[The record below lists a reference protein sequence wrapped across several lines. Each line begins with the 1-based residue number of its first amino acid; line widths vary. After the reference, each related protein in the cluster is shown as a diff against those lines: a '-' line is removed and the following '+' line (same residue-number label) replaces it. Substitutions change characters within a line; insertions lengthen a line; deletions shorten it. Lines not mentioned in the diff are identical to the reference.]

1 MSELAI
7 IDEKPVSDRAEEQ
20 LVTMTVDGQLF
31 GLSILSVQDIV
42 ETHAITQVPLAPSAI
57 SGIMN
62 LRGRIVTVINLRRIL
77 GKTDDADCRMGV
89 TVEYQGDL
97 YTILVDQIGE
107 VRLLD
112 QGDFESAPATLDPI
126 LKQLCTGVYR
136 LDGEL
141 LAVLDVDQ
149 ILSGETI
156 AQTPPIKFIARRNK
170 NNDKEKK
177 AIAKKPAAD
186 NSNEKAAKANGA
198 AAPDED
204 EGPSAPKARARKADR
219 PAPPATE
226 PESAEPDMNDADAEA
241 ETASAMAEPSCAP
254 APVEPEA
261 EVPDPAASPAAAVQS
276 ELPAGADADESIF
289 EELGGAGVL
298 TGVVE
303 SFYEKVLADASLSGF
318 YAGADMDRQMDGLQ
332 AFLTDALGGTPENA
346 VPGGHAW
353 LVPKK
358 GLTDDHFN
366 TCLSLFESALQERSV
381 PEGIIFRI
389 LAAIELKRES
399 IVD

>member
-42 ETHAITQVPLAPSAI
+42 ETYAITQVPLAPSAI

-112 QGDFESAPATLDPI
+112 QADFEAAPATLDQT

-156 AQTPPIKFIARRNK
+156 AQTPPIRFIARRNK
-170 NNDKEKK
+170 NGDKEKK
-177 AIAKKPAAD
+177 AVAKKPAAD
-186 NSNEKAAKANGA
+186 NSSGKGSAANGA
-198 AAPDED
+198 AASGED
-204 EGPSAPKARARKADR
+204 EEPSAPKASARKADR
-219 PAPPATE
+219 SEPSATKQERVEPDNAATATE
-226 PESAEPDMNDADAEA
+226 PSR
-241 ETASAMAEPSCAP
+241 SP
-254 APVEPEA
+254 APVEPVA
-261 EVPDPAASPAAAVQS
+261 EIAEPVASPAAAARF
-276 ELPAGADADESIF
+276 EPAAGADTGESIF

-303 SFYEKVLADASLSGF
+303 NFYEKVLADASLSGF

-332 AFLTDALGGTPENA
+332 AFLTDALGGAPENS
-346 VPGGHAW
+346 VPAGHSW
-353 LVPKK
+353 LAPKK
-358 GLTDDHFN
+358 GLNDDHFN
-366 TCLSLFESALQERSV
+366 TCLALFESVLQERSV
-381 PEGIIFRI
+381 PEGVIFRI
-389 LAAIELKRES
+389 LASIELKRES